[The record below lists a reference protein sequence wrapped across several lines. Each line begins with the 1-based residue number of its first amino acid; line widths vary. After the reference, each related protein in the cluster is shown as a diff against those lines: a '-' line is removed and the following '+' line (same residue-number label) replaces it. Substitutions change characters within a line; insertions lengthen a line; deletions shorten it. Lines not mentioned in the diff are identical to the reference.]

1 MYSIML
7 TGGECKG
14 AEVSE
19 EVARPL
25 SLVLSQALS
34 GLLPDGGGQVRVG
47 LGGQSLAGLGRCR
60 SEQQTQDLGALVS
73 MVGEEGGRREKWA
86 MGGFKRIR

>member
-34 GLLPDGGGQVRVG
+34 GLLPDGGCQVRVG

-60 SEQQTQDLGALVS
+60 SEQQTQDLRTLVS
-73 MVGEEGGRREKWA
+73 VVGEGG
-86 MGGFKRIR
+86 GGEAGEVGNGWV